1 MAMGDNMKA
10 LTPRRWFLSRLG
22 MAASAVGFG
31 AATVH
36 GQAPSAPSAP
46 TPQTD
51 GRWRPARE
59 AKDDWYDQL
68 PGVHRI
74 FFDTVSPSGLGEAQ
88 AFAGNTFEG
97 NKNVYG
103 LENNE
108 IAIVICIRHMATPL
122 AFGDAIW
129 TKYGSVLGDAI
140 KLPDA
145 KAGQP
150 TTVNTHKTA
159 LEALAKRGVH
169 FAVCD
174 MASHRFAG
182 MVARRTDG
190 NADAIYKEMVE
201 SAVSNAHF
209 VAAGIIAVNRAQERG
224 YSLAYVG

>member
-1 MAMGDNMKA
+1 MKA
-10 LTPRRWFLSRLG
+10 TTPRRWFLSRLG

-31 AATVH
+31 AATVR
-36 GQAPSAPSAP
+36 GQAQSASPAPSS
-46 TPQTD
+46 TSD

-59 AKDDWYDQL
+59 SKDDWYDQL

-74 FFDTVSPSGLGEAQ
+74 FFDTLSASGLGEAQ

-103 LENNE
+103 LDNNE

-129 TKYGSVLGDAI
+129 TKYGSILGDAM
-140 KLPDA
+140 KLTDA
-145 KAGQP
+145 KTGQP
-150 TTVNTHKTA
+150 PTVNTHNTA

-182 MVARRTDG
+182 MVARKIDG

-224 YSLAYVG
+224 YSIAYVG

>member
-1 MAMGDNMKA
+1 MGENMKE
-10 LTPRRWFLSRLG
+10 LTPRRWFLSRFG
-22 MAASAVGFG
+22 MTASALGLG

-36 GQAPSAPSAP
+36 GQSQPAP
-46 TPQTD
+46 TAPTSPAE
-51 GRWRPARE
+51 GRWHPARE

-74 FFDTVSPSGLGEAQ
+74 FFDTLSASGLGEAQ

-140 KLPDA
+140 KLTDA
-145 KAGQP
+145 KTGQP
-150 TTVNTHKTA
+150 PTVNSHKAT

-201 SAVSNAHF
+201 NAVSNAHF

-224 YSLAYVG
+224 YSVAYVG